1 LKIELFGFLFGMWI
15 LILLGGGIA
24 VLVLG
29 PLSITGYG
37 EMSLFLSSAIK
48 AVIAILLVVAWILIL
63 SKLKNW
69 IFRKEINS

>member
-1 LKIELFGFLFGMWI
+1 LKTELFGFLFGMWI

-24 VLVLG
+24 VLILG

-37 EMSLFLSSAIK
+37 EMNFFLSSVIK
-48 AVIAILLVVAWILIL
+48 AVIAVLLVVAWILIL

>member
-1 LKIELFGFLFGMWI
+1 MKIELFGFLFGMWI